1 MEEVRGDD
9 TLEEVF
15 LELEDTG
22 ASAMIRALLKNS
34 YWNWVRPL
42 CAAAKL
48 VSNAPGWGRLAT
60 RCCLRH

>member
-22 ASAMIRALLKNS
+22 KRYDPCIAQKTATGIEVAA
-34 YWNWVRPL
+34 

-60 RCCLRH
+60 RCCLRQ

>member
-22 ASAMIRALLKNS
+22 EAL
-34 YWNWVRPL
+34 
-42 CAAAKL
+42 
-48 VSNAPGWGRLAT
+48 
-60 RCCLRH
+60 